1 MRITAGRDH
10 NDYHGYECDATCG
23 SALLCGDVESTRQ
36 LEDPVRPSA
45 DFTFRGSLGQ
55 TQSGHEGFASYVDFV
70 HAPLGDYG
78 CDLLDLVI
86 ENQQALARLR
96 FHGIHR
102 GRFLGYA
109 PTGKRVEWTGTALF
123 TFREDKIADL
133 WVLGDMHGLLQLL
146 EQPAHG

>member
-1 MRITAGRDH
+1 MDADTMRLAVQSFYAEIWNQHDK
-10 NDYHGYECDATCG
+10 
-23 SALLCGDVESTRQ
+23 SKIPSLLHT
-36 LEDPVRPSA
+36 

-70 HAPLGDYG
+70 HAALGNYC
-78 CDLLDLVI
+78 CDILDLVI
-86 ENQQALARLR
+86 ENQQAFARLR

-109 PTGKRVEWTGTALF
+109 PTGKRVEWTGAALF

-146 EQPAHG
+146 EQQAHG